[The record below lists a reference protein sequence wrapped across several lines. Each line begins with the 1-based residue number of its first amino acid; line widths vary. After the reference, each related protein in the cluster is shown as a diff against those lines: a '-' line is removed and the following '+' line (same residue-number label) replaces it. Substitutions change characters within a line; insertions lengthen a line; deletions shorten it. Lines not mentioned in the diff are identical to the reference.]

1 MDFNPVNADTI
12 KFEMRGMSGDT
23 AVTQEKKKK
32 GFFGRLFSG
41 LLKFVTAPLSVLGA
55 VFPPAGLAAAGTY
68 GLAQTIDIAQANSA
82 AKRAAQNVPAK
93 SQSYY
98 FPGVNTGGMSG
109 ATSGAAPSSSASAPV
124 AMQQRVM
131 DVLYAR
137 NDAMMD
143 STAAFKS
150 GQEVANV

>member
-1 MDFNPVNADTI
+1 MEFNAVNADTI

-41 LLKFVTAPLSVLGA
+41 LLKLVAAPLSVLGMA
-55 VFPPAGLAAAGTY
+55 IPPAGLAAAGAY
-68 GLAQTIDIAQANSA
+68 GLSQTIDIAQANSA
-82 AKRAAQNVPAK
+82 AKRAAQNVPAQP
-93 SQSYY
+93 QSYY
-98 FPGVNTGGMSG
+98 LPGVDTGGMSD
-109 ATSGAAPSSSASAPV
+109 AASGAAPGSTAVPSA
-124 AMQQRVM
+124 MRQQVM

-143 STAAFKS
+143 STAAFKK
-150 GQEVANV
+150 GKEVAHV

>member
-23 AVTQEKKKK
+23 AVGQEKKKK

-41 LLKFVTAPLSVLGA
+41 LLKFMTAPLSVLGA

-82 AKRAAQNVPAK
+82 ARHAAQNAPVQP
-93 SQSYY
+93 QSYY
-98 FPGVNTGGMSG
+98 FPGVDTGGMS
-109 ATSGAAPSSSASAPV
+109 AAASSAAPGSTPV
-124 AMQQRVM
+124 PTAMQQSVI

-137 NDAMMD
+137 NGAMMD
-143 STAAFKS
+143 STAAFRK
-150 GQEVANV
+150 GKEVAGV

>member
-1 MDFNPVNADTI
+1 MDFNAVNADTI

-23 AVTQEKKKK
+23 AIHQEKKKK

-68 GLAQTIDIAQANSA
+68 GLSQTIDIAQANSA
-82 AKRAAQNVPAK
+82 AKRAAQNTPVQP
-93 SQSYY
+93 QSY
-98 FPGVNTGGMSG
+98 FLPGVDTGGMSD
-109 ATSGAAPSSSASAPV
+109 AASSAAPNSASVPT
-124 AMQQRVM
+124 AMRQQVM

-143 STAAFKS
+143 STAAFKA
-150 GQEVANV
+150 GKEVSLA

>member
-82 AKRAAQNVPAK
+82 AKHAAQNTPAQP
-93 SQSYY
+93 QSYY
-98 FPGVNTGGMSG
+98 LPGVDTGGMSD
-109 ATSGAAPSSSASAPV
+109 AASSAAPSSAPV
-124 AMQQRVM
+124 PMAMQQRVM

-143 STAAFKS
+143 STAAFKK
-150 GQEVANV
+150 GKEVASV

>member
-1 MDFNPVNADTI
+1 MEFNPVNADTI

-23 AVTQEKKKK
+23 AVTQQKKKT

-68 GLAQTIDIAQANSA
+68 GLAQTIDVAQAHSA
-82 AKRAAQNVPAK
+82 AKREAQNVQATP
-93 SQSYY
+93 QQY
-98 FPGVNTGGMSG
+98 FLPGVDTAGLAG
-109 ATSGAAPSSSASAPV
+109 ASSAASPGSAPV
-124 AMQQRVM
+124 PTAMQQRVV

-137 NDAMMD
+137 NDAMND
-143 STAAFKS
+143 STAAFRAGK
-150 GQEVANV
+150 EVARV

>member
-1 MDFNPVNADTI
+1 MDFNAVNADTI

-23 AVTQEKKKK
+23 AVHQEKKKK

-82 AKRAAQNVPAK
+82 AKRAAQNVPVQP
-93 SQSYY
+93 QSYY
-98 FPGVNTGGMSG
+98 FPGVNTGGMSEA
-109 ATSGAAPSSSASAPV
+109 ATSVSTGSGQVPM

-137 NDAMMD
+137 NEAMVD
-143 STAAFKS
+143 STAAFKAGKDVTS
-150 GQEVANV
+150 V

>member
-23 AVTQEKKKK
+23 AVTQEKKKR

-82 AKRAAQNVPAK
+82 ARHAAQNAPAQP
-93 SQSYY
+93 QSYF
-98 FPGVNTGGMSG
+98 FPGVDTGGMSD
-109 ATSGAAPSSSASAPV
+109 AASAAVPTSV
-124 AMQQRVM
+124 RVPTAMQQRVI

-137 NDAMMD
+137 NDAMVD
-143 STAAFKS
+143 STAAFRKAK
-150 GQEVANV
+150 EVANV